1 MISNKLMVVMDPT
14 CEHQMALARA
24 KQLAGDLKASLHLFC
39 CTYLNE
45 EELGPYSSRKEG
57 KHQEIERCKDWLETV
72 ADELESEGITASKEV
87 WWNEHWAETISHAA
101 ARTGASLIVKSS
113 FVHKKGKRLLSKT
126 SDITLMRHAPCP
138 VLLAKSDD
146 TWMNQRILAAVA
158 TERHDEEHERLNNAI
173 IRQAQALAEA
183 TGFELHLVA
192 AHYDHP
198 DLTITLYNMLAENED
213 EAIEFIANRFGVPM
227 ARVHFKHGTAHDVI
241 VNTAFEIK
249 ADLVIIGT
257 SARSGISGAL
267 IGNTAEKVLDELASD
282 LLTVE

>member
-1 MISNKLMVVMDPT
+1 
-14 CEHQMALARA
+14 
-24 KQLAGDLKASLHLFC
+24 
-39 CTYLNE
+39 
-45 EELGPYSSRKEG
+45 
-57 KHQEIERCKDWLETV
+57 
-72 ADELESEGITASKEV
+72 
-87 WWNEHWAETISHAA
+87 
-101 ARTGASLIVKSS
+101 
-113 FVHKKGKRLLSKT
+113 
-126 SDITLMRHAPCP
+126 
-138 VLLAKSDD
+138 
-146 TWMNQRILAAVA
+146 MNQRILAAVA

-173 IRQAQALAEA
+173 IRQAQTLAEV

-213 EAIEFIANRFGVPM
+213 EAIEFIATRFGVPM

-241 VNTAFEIK
+241 INTAYEIK

-267 IGNTAEKVLDELASD
+267 IGNTAEKVLDELTSD